1 MTKSFNEAE
10 RSDLKTHGFKAE
22 TSLPAKLFD
31 KITDLRIH
39 HPELI
44 EQEARR
50 RKKRSQLSRDGKL
63 VLVALDHPARGVT
76 RIRYDDLAMGDRY
89 QLLAR
94 VRRLFSDPDLDGI
107 VAASDV
113 LDELL
118 LLSSLERQRKQKT
131 FLDSKVIVGSMN
143 RGGLAGCV
151 FEMEDSFTSITAQR
165 LGELG
170 CDGGKMLYRLDPMDP
185 ASGRTILACS
195 RALNE
200 LRRCHLAAF
209 LEPLEVVRDEN
220 GYGMKTDVATLVRQ
234 CGIAAALGESSSN
247 LWLKLPYCEN
257 FGQVGRATTV
267 PILLLGGPPR
277 KKPRDTFGDFSDGF
291 ASSTRVRGAI
301 IGRNL
306 LFPGAHED
314 PLPMCRSLT
323 AMVHRGVRLEEAILN
338 LRMPGSNFRTPRG
351 SGLRGGRE

>member
-1 MTKSFNEAE
+1 MVKGISEVK
-10 RSDLKTHGFKAE
+10 RSDLRSHCFNAE
-22 TSLPAKLFD
+22 TFLPTTLFE

-50 RKKRSQLSRDGKL
+50 RRKRPQLSRDGKL
-63 VLVALDHPARGVT
+63 VLVALDHPARGIT
-76 RIRYDDLAMGDRY
+76 RIRDDDLAMGDRY

-94 VRRLFSDPDLDGI
+94 ARRLFSDPDLDGI

-118 LLSSLERQRKQKT
+118 LLSSLERQRRRQT

-143 RGGLAGCV
+143 RGGLSGCV

-165 LGELG
+165 LAELG

-209 LEPLEVVRDEN
+209 LEPLEVARDET
-220 GYGMKTDVATLVRQ
+220 GYGTKTDVVTLVRQ
-234 CGIAAALGESSSN
+234 CGIASALGESSSN

-257 FGQVGRATTV
+257 FGPVGRATTV

-277 KKPRDTFGDFSDGF
+277 ERPADTLGDFSDGF
-291 ASSTRVRGAI
+291 VSSPRVRGAI

-306 LFPGAHED
+306 LFPGQHED
-314 PLPMCRSLT
+314 PLPMCRALT

-338 LRMPGSNFRTPRG
+338 LRMPSSNSPTPR
-351 SGLRGGRE
+351 RR

>member
-1 MTKSFNEAE
+1 MKGLGQAGRSDWKTRSFN
-10 RSDLKTHGFKAE
+10 AE
-22 TSLPAKLFD
+22 TSLPTSLFE
-31 KITDLRIH
+31 KITDLRIY

-44 EQEARR
+44 EQEAQR
-50 RKKRSQLSRDGKL
+50 RKRRPQLTRDGKL
-63 VLVALDHPARGVT
+63 VLVAVDHPARGVT
-76 RIRYDDLAMGDRY
+76 RIREDDLAMGDRY

-94 VRRLFSDPDLDGI
+94 AHRLFSDPDLDGI

-118 LLSSLERQRKQKT
+118 LLSSLERQRRRQT

-151 FEMEDSFTSITAQR
+151 FEMEDSFTSITVQR
-165 LGELG
+165 LVELG
-170 CDGGKMLYRLDPMDP
+170 CDGGKMLYRLDPTDP

-200 LRRCHLAAF
+200 LRACHLAAF

-220 GYGMKTDVATLVRQ
+220 GYRMKTDAATLVRQ
-234 CGIAAALGESSSN
+234 CGIATALGESSSN

-257 FGQVGRATTV
+257 YGSVGRATTV

-277 KKPRDTFGDFSDGF
+277 ERPADALRDFSDGF

-306 LFPGAHED
+306 LFPGKQED
-314 PLPMCRSLT
+314 PLPMCRALT
-323 AMVHRGVRLEEAILN
+323 AMVHRGVMLEEAISN
-338 LRMPGSNFRTPRG
+338 LKMRSSNSPPRG
-351 SGLRGGRE
+351 R

>member
-1 MTKSFNEAE
+1 MTKSLSEAE
-10 RSDLKTHGFKAE
+10 RSDFKARCFNAE
-22 TSLPAKLFD
+22 TYLPANLFE
-31 KITDLRIH
+31 KITDLRID

-50 RKKRSQLSRDGKL
+50 RKKRPQLCRDGKL
-63 VLVALDHPARGVT
+63 VLVALDHPARGIT
-76 RIRYDDLAMGDRY
+76 RIRGDDLAMGDRY

-94 VRRLFSDPDLDGI
+94 ARRLLSDPDLDGI

-118 LLSSLERQRKQKT
+118 LLSSLERQRRRQT

-143 RGGLAGCV
+143 RGGLAGCA

-165 LGELG
+165 LAELG
-170 CDGGKMLYRLDPMDP
+170 CDGGKMLYRLDPLDP
-185 ASGRTILACS
+185 ASARTILACS
-195 RALNE
+195 RELNE
-200 LRRCHLAAF
+200 LRRCQLTAF
-209 LEPLEVVRDEN
+209 LEPLEVVRDGN
-220 GYGMKTDVATLVRQ
+220 GYCTKTDSATLVRQ
-234 CGIAAALGESSSN
+234 CGIATALGDSSSH

-257 FGQVGRATTV
+257 FGSVGRATTV

-277 KKPRDTFGDFSDGF
+277 ERPADTLGDFSDGF

-306 LFPGAHED
+306 LFPGKHED
-314 PLPMCRSLT
+314 PLPMCRALT
-323 AMVHRGVRLEEAILN
+323 SMVHRGVKLEEAILN
-338 LRMPGSNFRTPRG
+338 LRMSGSNSPVLQRKHVRG
-351 SGLRGGRE
+351 VRQ